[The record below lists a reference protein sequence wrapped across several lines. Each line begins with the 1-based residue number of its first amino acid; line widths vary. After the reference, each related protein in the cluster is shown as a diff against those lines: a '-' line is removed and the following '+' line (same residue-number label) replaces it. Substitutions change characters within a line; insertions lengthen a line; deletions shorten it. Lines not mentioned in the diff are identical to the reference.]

1 MSIGFVGVGLM
12 GGPLAR
18 NLIRAGKEVLVFDLS
33 EEAVKRT
40 LEAGSS
46 GKAASSL
53 GDLANC
59 DLVFTSLPMPQH
71 IKGVMLGDEGLLN
84 IMKSGAIHI
93 ELSTIDPGT
102 SLELR
107 DAAAEKG
114 IKFMQCTLGKTP
126 AHAEKAEEPLFIGG
140 DEDVYEQLAD
150 IWPII
155 GSPSYYMGGVE
166 ASCAV
171 KLISNM
177 VGMANLAV
185 MAEGVK
191 AGEKAGIEKGVLIE
205 LLQDTGA
212 RSFQM
217 DVRGP
222 WIAAGDF
229 ENRFGLDLALKDV
242 RLGCEMAR
250 AWDLDLKTME
260 AALDLYKKASEA
272 GFGKEDCNAVFKV
285 VGS

>member
-33 EEAVKRT
+33 EEAVKKT
-40 LEAGSS
+40 LEAGTS
-46 GKAASSL
+46 GTAASSL
-53 GDLANC
+53 GELSDC

-84 IMKSGAIHI
+84 IMKSGATHI

-140 DEDVYEQLAD
+140 DKDVFEQLED

-155 GSPSYYMGGVE
+155 GEPAYYMGGVE

-185 MAEGVK
+185 LAEGIR
-191 AGEKAGIEKGVLIE
+191 AGEKAGIERSVLVE

-250 AWDLDLKTME
+250 AWGLDLKAME
-260 AALDLYKKASEA
+260 AVLELYKQASSA
-272 GFGKEDCNAVFKV
+272 GHGKEDCNAVFKV
-285 VGS
+285 VDS